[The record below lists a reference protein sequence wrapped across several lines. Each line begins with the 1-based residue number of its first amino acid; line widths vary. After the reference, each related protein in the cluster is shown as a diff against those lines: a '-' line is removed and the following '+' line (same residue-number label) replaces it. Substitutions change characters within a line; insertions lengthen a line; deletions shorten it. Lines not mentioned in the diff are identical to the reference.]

1 MCNYL
6 QVGERGHVVEDAVG
20 ELRDFIAVEGPEG
33 GGGEGGGG
41 DKNKQVL
48 VFGCWRSEL
57 KTLKH
62 VCSSKQ
68 IARIL
73 NYDGEICFVLCCFR
87 STLAGNMM
95 PKYFFSKRCEVA

>member
-33 GGGEGGGG
+33 GGGVGG

-73 NYDGEICFVLCCFR
+73 KTMTVKYVSFFVASGRLWQE
-87 STLAGNMM
+87 T
-95 PKYFFSKRCEVA
+95 